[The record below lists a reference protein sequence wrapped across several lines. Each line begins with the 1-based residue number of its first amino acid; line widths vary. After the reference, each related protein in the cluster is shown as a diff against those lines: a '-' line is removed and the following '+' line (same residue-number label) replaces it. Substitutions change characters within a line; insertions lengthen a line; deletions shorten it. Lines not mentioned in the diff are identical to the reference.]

1 MRRKEKFRMA
11 TLLALSLSF
20 STFFAAPAKET
31 RKIVTD
37 YNGGNVITVMD
48 SQGNQT
54 ETDDWFLIDGNE
66 VVF

>member
-1 MRRKEKFRMA
+1 MA
-11 TLLALSLSF
+11 TLIALSLSL
-20 STFFAAPAKET
+20 STFFAAPKET
-31 RKIVTD
+31 RQIVTN

>member
-1 MRRKEKFRMA
+1 MA
-11 TLLALSLSF
+11 TLIAISLSL
-20 STFFAAPAKET
+20 STFFAAPVSET
-31 RKIVTD
+31 RQIVTN